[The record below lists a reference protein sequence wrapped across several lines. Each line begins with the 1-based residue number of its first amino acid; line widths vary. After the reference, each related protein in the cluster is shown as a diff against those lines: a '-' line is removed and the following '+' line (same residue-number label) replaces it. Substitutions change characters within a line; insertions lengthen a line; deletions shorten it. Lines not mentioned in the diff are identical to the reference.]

1 MINLLIE
8 PLCVGFLVVVTL
20 NVARYWLIRQTG
32 YWFFLPVLMIGK
44 LLLYVVDIGLDVL
57 DQYLDSARG
66 DWMYGLGSATLWA
79 TALAVLIPI
88 LANKG
93 IGRERSARLAARLRG
108 NLIEFLMQESIDSG
122 RFVEITLETGKSY
135 VGLVVD
141 SGIATPN
148 ESDVSIVP
156 IFSGYRDVKHEL
168 QLTTSYR
175 KAILDALEDDDLDE
189 SALMS
194 LRRSLELV
202 LSKGRIVSARRFD
215 IEIYTKRFGRS
226 LP

>member
-1 MINLLIE
+1 MNMINLLIE
-8 PLCVGFLVVVTL
+8 PLCVGFL
-20 NVARYWLIRQTG
+20 
-32 YWFFLPVLMIGK
+32 
-44 LLLYVVDIGLDVL
+44 
-57 DQYLDSARG
+57 
-66 DWMYGLGSATLWA
+66 
-79 TALAVLIPI
+79 
-88 LANKG
+88 
-93 IGRERSARLAARLRG
+93 
-108 NLIEFLMQESIDSG
+108 
-122 RFVEITLETGKSY
+122 
-135 VGLVVD
+135 
-141 SGIATPN
+141 
-148 ESDVSIVP
+148 VP